1 MHVLEQTLDN
11 VTLRISK
18 TEAETLCNALNESL
32 ENLDDWEFETRMG
45 VPKDAVER
53 LLGAFGRLGQ
63 A

>member
-11 VTLRISK
+11 VTLTLSK

-53 LLGAFGRLGQ
+53 LLGAFSRL